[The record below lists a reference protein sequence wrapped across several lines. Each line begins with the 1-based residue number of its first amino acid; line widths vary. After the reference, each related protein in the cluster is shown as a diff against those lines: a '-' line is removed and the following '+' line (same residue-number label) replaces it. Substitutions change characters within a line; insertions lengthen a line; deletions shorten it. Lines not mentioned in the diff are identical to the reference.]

1 MGVVKNQL
9 NCQLSLSTMWLSGI
23 ETQVIRLDSKYLYPL
38 SNLSGQIYLI
48 SVNLNIGSHM

>member
-23 ETQVIRLDSKYLYPL
+23 ATQVIRLDSKYLYPL